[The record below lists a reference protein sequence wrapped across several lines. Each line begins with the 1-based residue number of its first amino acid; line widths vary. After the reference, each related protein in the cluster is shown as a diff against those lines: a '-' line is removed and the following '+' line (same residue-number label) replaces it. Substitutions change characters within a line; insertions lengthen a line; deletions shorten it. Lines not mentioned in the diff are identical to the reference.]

1 MEGPRSPNR
10 GVKFLGSYLH
20 QLDDKGR
27 VSLPAS
33 FRREAADQ
41 RFVLIQAYP
50 PALSLYPETS
60 WLEVE
65 ERMRDLLQHN
75 PDARMWVAD
84 MMSNAVEVSPDAQ
97 GRILIPA
104 RLKEAA
110 ELEGQ
115 VQLVGMIDKV
125 DIWNPA
131 TFEQARTSEAG
142 NFQKFAGK
150 IFR

>member
-84 MMSNAVEVSPDAQ
+84 RMSNAVEVSPDAQ
-97 GRILIPA
+97 GRILVPA

-110 ELEGQ
+110 ELDGQ

-125 DIWNPA
+125 DLWNPA
-131 TFEQARTSEAG
+131 TFEQARSQEAG
-142 NFQKFAGK
+142 TFQKFAGK

>member
-97 GRILIPA
+97 GRILVPA

-110 ELEGQ
+110 ELDGQ

-125 DIWNPA
+125 DLWNPA
-131 TFEQARTSEAG
+131 TFEQARSQEAG
-142 NFQKFAGK
+142 TFQKFAGK

>member
-1 MEGPRSPNR
+1 
-10 GVKFLGSYLH
+10 VKFLGSYLH

-41 RFVLIQAYP
+41 RFVLVQAYP

-97 GRILIPA
+97 GRILVPA

-110 ELEGQ
+110 ELDGQ

-125 DIWNPA
+125 DLWNPA
-131 TFEQARTSEAG
+131 TFERARSQDAG
-142 NFQKFAGK
+142 TYQKFAGK